1 MPKRVV
7 QGIDF
12 NRFSFIIAVLEKL
25 IQLTLFNKDIFLNI
39 PGGFNIKDPA
49 IDLPVALA
57 IISSTIEIPLSSEI
71 FSFGEIGLTGE
82 IRQVMWY
89 EKRIETALRLGYSE
103 GIAPLQRVTH
113 SKVKGVRT
121 LREVY
126 ELIKNARSGV
136 RSI

>member
-1 MPKRVV
+1 MMEGTRPILVEVQALVTRSVYTMPKRVV

-57 IISSTIEIPLSSEI
+57 IISSTIEIPFLLRSS
-71 FSFGEIGLTGE
+71 
-82 IRQVMWY
+82 
-89 EKRIETALRLGYSE
+89 ALER
-103 GIAPLQRVTH
+103 
-113 SKVKGVRT
+113 
-121 LREVY
+121 
-126 ELIKNARSGV
+126 
-136 RSI
+136 